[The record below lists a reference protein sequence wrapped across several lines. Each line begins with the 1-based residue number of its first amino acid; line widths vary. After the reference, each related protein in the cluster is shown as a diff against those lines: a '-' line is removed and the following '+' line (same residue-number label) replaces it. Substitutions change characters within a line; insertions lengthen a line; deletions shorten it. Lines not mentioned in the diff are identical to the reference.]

1 MALQERR
8 LYRSLNEKF
17 TIAGYNATEVVA
29 CYFGFY
35 YGVAFKGLVAGFV
48 VLAVLFAVM
57 KYGKSRDPRYLEI
70 IFRARRFRPSLDA
83 ARRSGVSWFTKSSS
97 AT

>member
-1 MALQERR
+1 MALCERR
-8 LYRSLNEKF
+8 VYRSLNERF

-35 YGVAFKGLVAGFV
+35 YGVAFKGFLAGSI
-48 VLAVLFAVM
+48 VLGLMVAVM

-70 IFRARRFRPSLDA
+70 ILRARRFRPCLDA
-83 ARRSGVSWFTKSSS
+83 ARRSTRAWSTTS
-97 AT
+97 

>member
-8 LYRSLNEKF
+8 VYRSLNEKF

-35 YGVAFKGLVAGFV
+35 YGVAFKGLAAGFV
-48 VLAVLFAVM
+48 VLGVLFALM
-57 KYGKSRDPRYLEI
+57 KYGKARDPRYLEI

-83 ARRSGVSWFTKSSS
+83 ARRSNVAWFTKN
-97 AT
+97 

>member
-1 MALQERR
+1 MALIERPV
-8 LYRSLNEKF
+8 YRSLNERF

-35 YGVAFKGLVAGFV
+35 YGVAFKGLAAGLI

-57 KYGKSRDPRYLEI
+57 KYGKTKDPRYLEI
-70 IFRARRFRPSLDA
+70 LFRARRFRPQMDA
-83 ARRSGVSWFTKSSS
+83 ARRSDAPWFTRN
-97 AT
+97 

>member
-1 MALQERR
+1 V
-8 LYRSLNEKF
+8 YRSLNERF

-35 YGVAFKGLVAGFV
+35 YGVAFKGLAAGLT

-57 KYGKSRDPRYLEI
+57 KYGKTKDPRYLEI
-70 IFRARRFRPSLDA
+70 LFRARRFRPRMDA
-83 ARRSGVSWFTKSSS
+83 ARRSDAPWFTRN
-97 AT
+97 

>member
-35 YGVAFKGLVAGFV
+35 YGVAFKGVVTGFI

-57 KYGKSRDPRYLEI
+57 KYGKSKDPRYLEI
-70 IFRARRFRPSLDA
+70 IFRARRFRPCLDA
-83 ARRSGVSWFTKSSS
+83 ARRSKVSWFTKN
-97 AT
+97 

>member
-29 CYFGFY
+29 CYFGFS
-35 YGVAFKGLVAGFV
+35 YGVAFKGLAAGFV

-57 KYGKSRDPRYLEI
+57 KYGKSKDPRYLEI
-70 IFRARRFRPSLDA
+70 IFRARRFRPCLDA
-83 ARRSGVSWFTKSSS
+83 ARRSRVSWFTRN
-97 AT
+97 

>member
-35 YGVAFKGLVAGFV
+35 YGVAFKGLATGFV
-48 VLAVLFAVM
+48 VLALLFAVM
-57 KYGKSRDPRYLEI
+57 KYGKSKDPRYLEI
-70 IFRARRFRPSLDA
+70 IFRARRFRPILDA
-83 ARRSGVSWFTKSSS
+83 ARRSRVSWFPKN
-97 AT
+97 

>member
-1 MALQERR
+1 MALPERR
-8 LYRSLNEKF
+8 VYRSLNEKF

-35 YGVAFKGLVAGFV
+35 YGVAFKGLVAGFA

-57 KYGKSRDPRYLEI
+57 KFGKTKDPRYLEI
-70 IFRARRFRPSLDA
+70 LIRARRFRPSLDA
-83 ARRSGVSWFTKSSS
+83 ARRSTRAWSTPS
-97 AT
+97 

>member
-35 YGVAFKGLVAGFV
+35 YGVAFKGLMAGFI
-48 VLAVLFAVM
+48 VLTVLFAVM
-57 KYGKSRDPRYLEI
+57 KYGKSKDPRYLEI
-70 IFRARRFRPSLDA
+70 IFRARRFKPCLDA
-83 ARRSGVSWFTKSSS
+83 ARRSRVSWFTRN
-97 AT
+97 

>member
-35 YGVAFKGLVAGFV
+35 YGVAFKGLAAGFI

-57 KYGKSRDPRYLEI
+57 KYGKSKDPRYLEI
-70 IFRARRFRPSLDA
+70 IFRARRFRPCLDA
-83 ARRSGVSWFTKSSS
+83 ARRSKVSWFTRN
-97 AT
+97 

>member
-1 MALQERR
+1 MALHERPVH
-8 LYRSLNEKF
+8 RSLNERF

-35 YGVAFKGLVAGFV
+35 YGVAFGGLLTGFV

-57 KYGKSRDPRYLEI
+57 KYGKTKDPRYLEI
-70 IFRARRFRPSLDA
+70 LLRARRFRPQLDA
-83 ARRSGVSWFTKSSS
+83 ARRSDAPWFTKS
-97 AT
+97 